1 MEKIRVLLSK
11 AGLDGHNRG
20 IKVLAHLFREAGME
34 VVYLGER
41 QLPENIVRAAIQE
54 DVDVIGI
61 SLLTGEHMVF
71 MPEIIKILN
80 KKGMKD
86 NFLLLLGG
94 VIPKDDIPVLKA
106 MGLDEVFPTGSLVED
121 IVAYIYQHAPQKKKT
136 AEQQKKIT
144 HKSI

>member
-1 MEKIRVLLSK
+1 MGKIRVLLSK

-20 IKVLAHLFREAGME
+20 IKVLAQLFREAGME

-61 SLLTGEHMVF
+61 SLLNGEHMVF
-71 MPEIIKILN
+71 MPEIIEIL
-80 KKGMKD
+80 KREGMKD

-94 VIPKDDIPVLKA
+94 IIPKDDIPVLKE
-106 MGLDEVFPTGSLVED
+106 MGVDEIFPAGSLVED
-121 IVAYIYQHAPQKKKT
+121 IVAYIRQHAPQKKKM
-136 AEQQKKIT
+136 AEKRRGLG
-144 HKSI
+144 